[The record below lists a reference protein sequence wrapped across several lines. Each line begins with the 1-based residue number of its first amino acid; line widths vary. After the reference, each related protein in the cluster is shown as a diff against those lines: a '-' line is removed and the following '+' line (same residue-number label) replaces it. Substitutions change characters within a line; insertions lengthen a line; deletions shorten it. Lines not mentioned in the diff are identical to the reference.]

1 MLQKRK
7 VTGSDQVSR
16 ILHTKNCMRIYLG
29 GLAKQQQAPLP
40 PAPLSDAVASRK
52 VRLAPPPAAER
63 DVPPF
68 HASVLGPPPTRS
80 ASSAT
85 LHHSSFTSKVA
96 DTDVWL
102 RCATCA
108 RECCSTEVEYMYLSN
123 LSKPWVPLCH
133 GCCCA

>member
-29 GLAKQQQAPLP
+29 GLAKQQHAPP
-40 PAPLSDAVASRK
+40 PPPPPLSDAVASHHK
-52 VRLAPPPAAER
+52 VRLSPPAER
-63 DVPPF
+63 DVASF
-68 HASVLGPPPTRS
+68 DASVLGSSPRRS

-85 LHHSSFTSKVA
+85 LHHSSFTSKVE

-108 RECCSTEVEYMYLSN
+108 RECCSTDVEYMYLPN

-133 GCCCA
+133 GCCA

>member
-29 GLAKQQQAPLP
+29 GLAKQQHAPGG
-40 PAPLSDAVASRK
+40 
-52 VRLAPPPAAER
+52 
-63 DVPPF
+63 
-68 HASVLGPPPTRS
+68 GPPPPP
-80 ASSAT
+80 
-85 LHHSSFTSKVA
+85 TSKVE

-108 RECCSTEVEYMYLSN
+108 RECCSTDVEYMYLPN

-133 GCCCA
+133 GCCA